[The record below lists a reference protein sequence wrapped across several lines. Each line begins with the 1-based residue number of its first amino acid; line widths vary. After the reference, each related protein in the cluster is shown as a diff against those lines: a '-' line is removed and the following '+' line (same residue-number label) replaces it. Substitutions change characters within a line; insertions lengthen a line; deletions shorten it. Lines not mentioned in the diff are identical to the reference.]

1 MPAMSD
7 PHLLVDV
14 EDGVAVVTMNRPERM
29 NAMTP
34 EMVVRMAE
42 AWTTVAAD
50 PSVRVAVVTGAGE
63 KAFTVGADLGRL
75 IPLLTGAR
83 APDDEWDE
91 AMLAEPRLL
100 AQALM
105 RTTEFSI
112 PVIAAVRGFAL
123 AGGTEL
129 ALACDL
135 RVAGDNS
142 QFGLTEV
149 ARGIIPAMGSLARL
163 PRQIPYARAAEIV
176 LIGDRIPA
184 AEAMAM
190 GLLNRVVPAAE
201 VLEVAMGLARRMAE
215 NGPLAMRKA
224 KEAMVRSSGRSLEEA
239 FKIENECARAVMASQ
254 DAREGPRAF
263 MEKRKPQ
270 FTGQ

>member
-1 MPAMSD
+1 MSE
-7 PHLLVDV
+7 PHLLLDVD
-14 EDGVAVVTMNRPERM
+14 DGVAMVTLNRPDRM

-34 EMVVRMAE
+34 EMVVRLAQVWE
-42 AWTTVAAD
+42 RVTAD
-50 PSVRVAVVTGAGE
+50 PSVRVAVVAGAGDR
-63 KAFTVGADLGRL
+63 AFSVGADLGRL

-83 APDDEWDE
+83 DPEDEWDE
-91 AMLAEPRLL
+91 AMKADPRMLGR
-100 AQALM
+100 ALM
-105 RTTEFSI
+105 RTTEFHI

-135 RVAGDNS
+135 RVAGTDS

-149 ARGIIPAMGSLARL
+149 TRGIIPAMGSLARL

-184 AEAMAM
+184 EEAMAM
-190 GLLNRVVPAAE
+190 GLLNRIVPPDD
-201 VLEVAMGLARRMAE
+201 VLPTAMGLARRIAE
-215 NGPLAMRKA
+215 NGPLALRKA
-224 KEAMVRSSGRSLEEA
+224 KEAMVRSSGRPLEDA
-239 FKIENECARAVMASQ
+239 FKVENECAKSVMASE

-263 MEKRKPQ
+263 MEKRKPN
-270 FTGQ
+270 FTGR